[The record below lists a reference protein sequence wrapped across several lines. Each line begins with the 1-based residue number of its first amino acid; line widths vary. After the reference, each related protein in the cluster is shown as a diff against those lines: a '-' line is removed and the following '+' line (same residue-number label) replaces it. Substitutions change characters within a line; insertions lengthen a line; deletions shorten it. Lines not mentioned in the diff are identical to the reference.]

1 MGCGRT
7 GALLATEFEGRG
19 HSVAVI
25 DQLSDAFR
33 RLPSDFAGQK
43 ITGIGFDRDTLVAA
57 GVEDAYAFAAVS
69 DGDNSNILAARV
81 VRETYGVTHVV
92 ARIAD
97 PGRAEVYQR
106 LGIATVAPVPWTV
119 TQIVSQLLP
128 GAGEGVYTDA
138 SAGITM
144 AALAVPAAWVGRPY
158 AEVEAATDARIAYVV
173 RFGGGVIPEADTLIH
188 DGDEPYFA
196 FPAGQSTAIER
207 ILARDPDEV
216 VATTTTARGKA
227 AGKDRAKAKKTAT
240 KAKPPATPKAKAK
253 PSGRGKKAG
262 S

>member
-57 GVEDAYAFAAVS
+57 GVEEAYAFAAVS

-119 TQIVSQLLP
+119 NQIVSHLLP

-138 SAGITM
+138 SAGISM
-144 AALAVPAAWVGRPY
+144 ASLSMHEAWVGRPY
-158 AEVEAATDARIAYVV
+158 SDVEAATGARVAYVV
-173 RFGGGVIPEADTLIH
+173 RFGAGLIPDADTLVQ
-188 DGDEPYFA
+188 DDDEPYFT
-196 FPAGQSTAIER
+196 FPAGGSTAIER
-207 ILARDPDEV
+207 ALSREPGESV
-216 VATTTTARGKA
+216 PTKGKA
-227 AGKDRAKAKKTAT
+227 KAAAKAKAKSTGRSKTAT
-240 KAKPPATPKAKAK
+240 KPRA
-253 PSGRGKKAG
+253 SSRGKKAG

>member
-7 GALLATEFEGRG
+7 GALLAAEFEGRG

-33 RLPSDFAGQK
+33 RLPSSFAGQK

-57 GVEDAYAFAAVS
+57 GVEEAYAFAAVS

-81 VRETYGVTHVV
+81 VRETYDVEHVV

-97 PGRAEVYQR
+97 AGRAEVYQR

-119 TQIVSQLLP
+119 AQIVGRLLP
-128 GAGEGVYTDA
+128 SASESAYTDA
-138 SAGITM
+138 PAGVTM
-144 AALAVPAAWVGRPY
+144 TRVSLNAAWVGRRY
-158 AEVEAATDARIAYVV
+158 SEVEDAASARLAYVV
-173 RFGGGVIPEADTLIH
+173 RFGSGLIPESDTLVQ
-188 DGDEPYFA
+188 DGDEPYLT
-196 FPAGQSTAIER
+196 FPTSAASKVER
-207 ILARDPDEV
+207 VLTRPPK
-216 VATTTTARGKA
+216 ATTPSTRSKPRA
-227 AGKDRAKAKKTAT
+227 A
-240 KAKPPATPKAKAK
+240 
-253 PSGRGKKAG
+253 RGKKAA

>member
-7 GALLATEFEGRG
+7 GAVLATEFESRG

-33 RLPSDFAGQK
+33 RLPPTFAGQK

-57 GVEDAYAFAAVS
+57 GVEEAYAFAAVS

-81 VRETYGVTHVV
+81 VRETYGVKHVV

-119 TQIVSQLLP
+119 TQIVAQLLP
-128 GAGEGVYTDA
+128 SGGEGVYTDA
-138 SAGITM
+138 SAGVTM
-144 AALAVPAAWVGRPY
+144 SRVGLNEEWIGRPY
-158 AEVEAATDARIAYVV
+158 RDVEAAANARVAYVV
-173 RFGGGVIPEADTLIH
+173 RFGSGVIPDARTLVQE
-188 DGDEPYFA
+188 GDEPYLT
-196 FPAGQSTAIER
+196 FPAGKGSAVER
-207 ILARDPDEV
+207 ALTRPPSSDAAAKPKSRRKK
-216 VATTTTARGKA
+216 ATT
-227 AGKDRAKAKKTAT
+227 
-240 KAKPPATPKAKAK
+240 
-253 PSGRGKKAG
+253 
-262 S
+262 